1 MLKFRS
7 LLFFILF
14 IGLLVGITTKEAF
27 AGNENLVVVKDDAPL
42 YVLANHQ
49 LKKVMEFS
57 KGATIK
63 HEGDYGKWYKVK
75 VGREIGFINKQQV
88 KLTKSKLKGSFQTV
102 PSYLGSIKTTTDI
115 AVYDNSTG
123 KLVLFGELMAN
134 RTYPV
139 VKDYGNWLQIAVGER
154 IVYIYKSNVINQF
167 TKETKMFK
175 VDSSSTPVYINK
187 NGKLVKIATLHS
199 GTTFQRTS
207 DYGNWHKITYAGQTA
222 FIYNSNVTAIY
233 KPGNSL
239 KESSNKQFTV
249 KRESPVY
256 VRKNNKLVQMSS
268 VKEGTTVSITRPYGN
283 WYEVSVANQ
292 TGYIYKSNLTE
303 KNALTD
309 KLSKQTKYSQML
321 VVTASSNK
329 SYKAEAV
336 LYEKNGDEWE
346 KTLTSPAVLGKLG
359 VSLSKKE
366 GDKKS
371 PVGLYAIGHGFGVN
385 RPADTK
391 VPFKVTSN
399 QDYWID
405 DTTSSDYNKWV
416 KYSGDPNKKWKSFE
430 RMTNSLYKYGLVVE
444 YNTNP
449 VVKGKGSAIFI
460 HVWRN
465 QTSPTLGC
473 IALPESNVLTL
484 LKEIDPKRNPAIVI
498 GTEADIMK
506 TL

>member
-1 MLKFRS
+1 MKFKS
-7 LLFFILF
+7 MLFFV
-14 IGLLVGITTKEAF
+14 LLVGVLLGITPKDTF
-27 AGNENLVVVKDDAPL
+27 AASENLEVVRDNAPL
-42 YVLANHQ
+42 YVLANSK
-49 LKKVMEFS
+49 LKKIIELTE
-57 KGATIK
+57 GATIK
-63 HEGDYGKWYKVK
+63 HEGDYGKWYKVR

-88 KLTKSKLKGSFQTV
+88 KLTTSKLKGSFQSV
-102 PSYLGSIKTTTDI
+102 PSYLGSIKTTSDV

-123 KLVLFGELMAN
+123 KLVVFGELKGN

-154 IVYIYKSNVINQF
+154 IVYVYKSNVINQF

-175 VDSSSTPVYINK
+175 VDSSSAPVYINR
-187 NGKLVKIATLHS
+187 NGKLIEIATLQS
-199 GTTFQRTS
+199 GTVFQRTS
-207 DYGNWHKITYAGQTA
+207 DYGNWHKIDYAGQTA
-222 FIYNSNVTAIY
+222 FIYHSNVTPIY
-233 KPGNSL
+233 KQGNTL
-239 KESSNKQFTV
+239 KKSSNKQYNV

-256 VRKNNKLVQMSS
+256 VKKNNKLVQVSS

-292 TGYIYKSNLTE
+292 TGYMYKSNLTE
-303 KNALTD
+303 KNALTE
-309 KLSKQTKYSQML
+309 KLSKQTKYSQIL
-321 VVTASSNK
+321 VVTASSNN

-346 KTLTSPAVLGKLG
+346 KTLSSPAVLGKLG
-359 VSLSKKE
+359 VTSSKKE

-385 RPADTK
+385 RPANTK

-416 KYSGDPNKKWKSFE
+416 KYSGDPNEKWNSFE

-444 YNTNP
+444 YNMNP
-449 VVKGKGSAIFI
+449 IVKGKGSAIFI

-465 QTSPTLGC
+465 QDSPTLGC

-484 LKEIDPKRNPAIVI
+484 LKEIDPKRNPAVII